1 MQEAMAFRVAAGAG
15 QVLGVCERAEFT
27 CAELYHYFANL
38 FKDER
43 EIFYI
48 WLKSALERENRA
60 RLLTLVGKLALDDV
74 IAGVHLELAEA
85 EEILAKV
92 RASLELAKEEPPE
105 VREALQ
111 LAMDLERTLD
121 RITMEKVVQFTESYQ
136 KWFLAIMNRDQ
147 MELLQNAY
155 KQLGRD

>member
-1 MQEAMAFRVAAGAG
+1 MQETIAFQVAASAG
-15 QVLGVCERAEFT
+15 QVLGVCERTEFA

-74 IAGVHLELAEA
+74 IAGVHLDIAEA

-92 RASLELAKEEPPE
+92 RASSELAKEEPPE

-111 LAMDLERTLD
+111 LAMDLERTLE
-121 RITMEKVVQFTESYQ
+121 RISVDKVVQFTESYHN
-136 KWFLAIMNRDQ
+136 WFRAIVNHDQ

>member
-1 MQEAMAFRVAAGAG
+1 MTEVAFRVAAGAG
-15 QVLGVCERAEFT
+15 EVLGVCERAEFA
-27 CAELYHYFANL
+27 CAEIYHYFANL
-38 FKDER
+38 FKDDR

-60 RLLTLVGKLALDDV
+60 RLFALVGKLTLDDV
-74 IAGVHLELAEA
+74 IVAVQIDLEEA

-92 RASLELAKEEPPE
+92 RALLDQVKEEPPE

-111 LAMDLERTLD
+111 IAMDLERTLD
-121 RITMEKVVQFTESYQ
+121 RILMENVVQFTESYQ

-147 MELLQNAY
+147 MEVLQNAY
-155 KQLGRD
+155 KHLGRD

>member
-1 MQEAMAFRVAAGAG
+1 MQKPIAFQVAAGAG

-27 CAELYHYFANL
+27 CAELYHYFAHL

-74 IAGVHLELAEA
+74 IEGVNLELAEA

-92 RASLELAKEEPPE
+92 RAMLELAKEEPPE

-111 LAMDLERTLD
+111 LGIDLERTLD
-121 RITMEKVVQFTESYQ
+121 RITMEKVVQFSESYQ

>member
-1 MQEAMAFRVAAGAG
+1 MEKAIAFQVAAGAS
-15 QVLGVCERAEFT
+15 QVLGVCEKAEFA
-27 CAELYHYFANL
+27 CAELYHHFANQ
-38 FKDER
+38 FKDDR

-85 EEILAKV
+85 EEVLAKV
-92 RASLELAKEEPPE
+92 RASLDVVKEEPPE

-121 RITMEKVVQFTESYQ
+121 RITIEKVVQFTESYQ
-136 KWFLAIMNRDQ
+136 KWFLSIMNRDQ

-155 KQLGRD
+155 KQHGRD

>member
-1 MQEAMAFRVAAGAG
+1 MQEEMAFRVAAGAG
-15 QVLGVCERAEFT
+15 QVLGVCERAEYA
-27 CAELYHYFANL
+27 CAEIYHYFANL

-60 RLLTLVGKLALDDV
+60 RLFALVGKLALDDV
-74 IAGVHLELAEA
+74 IKAVQLDVAEA
-85 EEILAKV
+85 EEILSQV
-92 RASLELAKEEPPE
+92 RALLDKVKEEPPE

-121 RITMEKVVQFTESYQ
+121 RIMMENVVQFTESYQ
-136 KWFLAIMNRDQ
+136 KWFLAIVNSDQ

-155 KQLGRD
+155 KQFGRD